1 MNAPSDYTIP
11 DPPDEQPSGIKG
23 EMREY
28 QLHGLQVDA
37 GVCVCMHAYVWL
49 CACVRVCGCVC
60 MSVCV
65 CVRAYACVCACV
77 CVWLPVHQPWRDA
90 RTLGGCKIVG
100 VWLWL
105 WARAR
110 ACLCVFCGV
119 LVGVAM
125 AHNCHSLPLRTV
137 ACEAV

>member
-65 CVRAYACVCACV
+65 CACVCMCV
-77 CVWLPVHQPWRDA
+77 CLRVCMAACAPAMA
-90 RTLGGCKIVG
+90 RCKDSGGLQNCGCMAVAVGKGKSVFVCVLWSFGGCG
-100 VWLWL
+100 N
-105 WARAR
+105 
-110 ACLCVFCGV
+110 G
-119 LVGVAM
+119 
-125 AHNCHSLPLRTV
+125 SQLPLTTS
-137 ACEAV
+137 AHSGL